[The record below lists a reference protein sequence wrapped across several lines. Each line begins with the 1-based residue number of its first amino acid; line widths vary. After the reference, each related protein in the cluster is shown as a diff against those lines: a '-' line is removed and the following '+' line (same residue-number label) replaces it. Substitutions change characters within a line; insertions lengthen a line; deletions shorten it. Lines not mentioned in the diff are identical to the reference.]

1 MKKLSVYQ
9 RIALVTFSGGTL
21 LFYGA
26 IITGEELFIPIC
38 ILYTLIC
45 GLIHGI
51 CLLLLFFS
59 FLKHPLQRK
68 TIVRE
73 GLILWVNFPIALLYL
88 FIYLYHQKI
97 IP

>member
-1 MKKLSVYQ
+1 MKRLSVYQ

-26 IITGEELFIPIC
+26 LITKEELFIPIC

-45 GLIHGI
+45 GLVHGI

-59 FLKHPLQRK
+59 FLRHPMQRK
-68 TIVRE
+68 SIVRE
-73 GLILWVNFPIALLYL
+73 GLILWVNFPIAILYL
-88 FIYLYHQKI
+88 FIYLYSQNI
-97 IP
+97 LL